1 MDGNK
6 MKRTGK
12 SKMAVSTKDHVCDV
26 CRMPI
31 QSGETYVRRTEEDG
45 FNHYKIMRRHP
56 ECDKKAQEESEL

>member
-1 MDGNK
+1 
-6 MKRTGK
+6 
-12 SKMAVSTKDHVCDV
+12 MAVSTKDHVCDV

-56 ECDKKAQEESEL
+56 ECDRKAQEGSEL